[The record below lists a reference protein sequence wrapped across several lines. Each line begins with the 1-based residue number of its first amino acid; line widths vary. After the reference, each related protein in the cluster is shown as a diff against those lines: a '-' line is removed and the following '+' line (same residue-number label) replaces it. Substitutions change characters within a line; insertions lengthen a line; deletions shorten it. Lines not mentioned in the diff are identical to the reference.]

1 MSEKQ
6 NNGKRMSG
14 FDVYCAFVSAFSK
27 MRKRSRKKRKSVGK
41 YNVKTGL
48 IRLAKVQKIKKAK
61 RHKAYKPKNKKR

>member
-6 NNGKRMSG
+6 KNEKKISG
-14 FDVYCAFVSAFSK
+14 FDVYCAFVSVFSK
-27 MRKRSRKKRKSVGK
+27 MRIRSLKKRKSIGK

-61 RHKAYKPKNKKR
+61 RNKAYKPKNKKR